1 MVLVVPAEEPDEILD
16 TLHTVLVRLVLH
28 LRKDRLA
35 KDNHQ
40 LWDPVRIPQ
49 LLQHLGKTDLE

>member
-16 TLHTVLVRLVLH
+16 TLHTVLVRLVFH

-40 LWDPVRIPQ
+40 LWDPVRIPE
-49 LLQHLGKTDLE
+49 LLQYLGKTDLE